1 MWFYF
6 NIFFALLTGDW
17 KIFQQSNLE
26 KKETLFLGKYSYH
39 DFKTCPS
46 KNTYFLKILAMN
58 HTSF

>member
-26 KKETLFLGKYSYH
+26 KKETLWENILIMI
-39 DFKTCPS
+39 
-46 KNTYFLKILAMN
+46 LKPAHLRIPI
-58 HTSF
+58 F